1 MWKARVVQ
9 WQNAGISVTSMTP
22 TEGALAYVSGFVIP
36 KNSPN
41 KEGAYAYLDAML
53 DKSAQEAFAVDMGY
67 NPTVSNAVVAPD
79 LNKRIGFTPD
89 EIKKLV
95 DLDYNYLNKNDFQSD
110 ERPTSLLSAT
120 TLVGPAT
127 VFVAAGLLVPLAILF
142 RYSFDKV
149 DARRIMIETF
159 SFDNYVKFFSDPYY
173 TGVLATTLRVA
184 ALCTVVCLAMG
195 LPLAYVLARTQSRF
209 KNVLIMLVVLPLFVG
224 NAVRAAGWM
233 TLFGS
238 KGFLNVTL
246 MQLGIITQPL
256 QIMFTE
262 GAVIAGIIA
271 VNLPYM
277 VLTLQSVIEGINRN
291 VEEAA
296 FSLGA
301 GPATMFRRV
310 LLPLSLPGI
319 LAGTILTF
327 ILGMNAYATPVLLG
341 GPKFKMMGPL
351 VYGQFQLNNW
361 PFGASVAF
369 VLMTATLTLTAT
381 ANILIQRRFRR

>member
-1 MWKARVVQ
+1 M
-9 WQNAGISVTSMTP
+9 
-22 TEGALAYVSGFVIP
+22 
-36 KNSPN
+36 
-41 KEGAYAYLDAML
+41 
-53 DKSAQEAFAVDMGY
+53 
-67 NPTVSNAVVAPD
+67 
-79 LNKRIGFTPD
+79 
-89 EIKKLV
+89 
-95 DLDYNYLNKNDFQSD
+95 
-110 ERPTSLLSAT
+110 LSAT

-127 VFVAAGLLVPLAILF
+127 VFVAAGLLAPLAILF

-159 SFDNYVKFFSDPYY
+159 SSDNYVKFFSDPYY

-246 MQLGIITQPL
+246 MQLGIIREPL

-262 GAVIAGIIA
+262 GAVVAGIIA

-301 GPATMFRRV
+301 GPAMMFRRV
-310 LLPLSLPGI
+310 LLPLALPGI

-369 VLMTATLTLTAT
+369 VLMTATLGLTAT
-381 ANILIQRRFRR
+381 ANILVQRRFRR

>member
-1 MWKARVVQ
+1 M
-9 WQNAGISVTSMTP
+9 
-22 TEGALAYVSGFVIP
+22 
-36 KNSPN
+36 
-41 KEGAYAYLDAML
+41 
-53 DKSAQEAFAVDMGY
+53 
-67 NPTVSNAVVAPD
+67 
-79 LNKRIGFTPD
+79 
-89 EIKKLV
+89 
-95 DLDYNYLNKNDFQSD
+95 
-110 ERPTSLLSAT
+110 LSAT
-120 TLVGPAT
+120 TLLGPAT

-142 RYSFDKV
+142 RYSFNV
-149 DARRIMIETF
+149 FEPRRMMVETF
-159 SFDNYVKFFSDPYY
+159 SLDNYVKFFSDPYY
-173 TGVLATTLRVA
+173 TGVLWTTLRVA
-184 ALCTVVCLAMG
+184 ALCTVVCLVMG

-246 MQLGIITQPL
+246 MQLGIISAPL

-262 GAVIAGIIA
+262 GAVIAIA

-296 FSLGA
+296 FNLGA
-301 GPATMFRRV
+301 GPTAMFRRV

-369 VLMTATLTLTAT
+369 VLMTATLGLTAT
-381 ANILIQRRFRR
+381 ANILVQRRFRR

>member
-1 MWKARVVQ
+1 MAATV
-9 WQNAGISVTSMTP
+9 A
-22 TEGALAYVSGFVIP
+22 
-36 KNSPN
+36 
-41 KEGAYAYLDAML
+41 
-53 DKSAQEAFAVDMGY
+53 AQ
-67 NPTVSNAVVAPD
+67 
-79 LNKRIGFTPD
+79 L
-89 EIKKLV
+89 
-95 DLDYNYLNKNDFQSD
+95 QSD
-110 ERPTSLLSAT
+110 EAPGSLLSAS

-127 VFVAAGLLVPLAILF
+127 VFVAAGLLAPLAILL
-142 RYSFDKV
+142 RYSFNTMDRHRMMV
-149 DARRIMIETF
+149 AAF
-159 SFDNYVKFFSDPYY
+159 SFDNYVKFFADPYY
-173 TGVLATTLRVA
+173 TNVLWTTLRVA
-184 ALCTVVCLAMG
+184 ALCTAVCLVMA

-246 MQLGIITQPL
+246 MRLGVITEPM
-256 QIMFTE
+256 QIMYTE

-277 VLTLQSVIEGINRN
+277 VLTLQSVVEGINRN

-301 GPATMFRRV
+301 GPLVMFRRV
-310 LLPLSLPGI
+310 LLPLWLPGI
-319 LAGTILTF
+319 LAGSILTF

-341 GPKFKMMGPL
+341 GPKFQMMGPL

-361 PFGASVAF
+361 PFGAAVAF
-369 VLMTATLTLTAT
+369 VLMAATLTLTAT
-381 ANILIQRRFRR
+381 ANILVQRRYRR

>member
-1 MWKARVVQ
+1 MVGQGVEGLSGRRQSMAT
-9 WQNAGISVTSMTP
+9 TSP
-22 TEGALAYVSGFVIP
+22 R
-36 KNSPN
+36 
-41 KEGAYAYLDAML
+41 
-53 DKSAQEAFAVDMGY
+53 Q
-67 NPTVSNAVVAPD
+67 
-79 LNKRIGFTPD
+79 
-89 EIKKLV
+89 
-95 DLDYNYLNKNDFQSD
+95 FQSD
-110 ERPTSLLSAT
+110 EAPASVLSAA

-142 RYSFDKV
+142 RYSFNKLDP
-149 DARRIMIETF
+149 RRIMLETF
-159 SFDNYVKFFSDPYY
+159 SLDNYVKFFADPYY
-173 TGVLATTLRVA
+173 TGVLWTTLRVA
-184 ALCTVVCLAMG
+184 ALCTLICVIMG

-209 KNVLIMLVVLPLFVG
+209 KNLLIMLVVLPLFVG

-233 TLFGS
+233 TIFGS

-246 MQLGIITQPL
+246 MQFGIITEPL
-256 QIMFTE
+256 QIMYTE
-262 GAVIAGIIA
+262 SAVVAGIIA

-301 GPATMFRRV
+301 GPITMFRRV
-310 LLPLSLPGI
+310 LLPRPRPAV

-361 PFGASVAF
+361 PFGASLAF
-369 VLMTATLTLTAT
+369 VLMAATLGLTAT
-381 ANILIQRRFRR
+381 ANILVQRRFRR

>member
-1 MWKARVVQ
+1 MTTAS
-9 WQNAGISVTSMTP
+9 ATSFH
-22 TEGALAYVSGFVIP
+22 A
-36 KNSPN
+36 
-41 KEGAYAYLDAML
+41 
-53 DKSAQEAFAVDMGY
+53 
-67 NPTVSNAVVAPD
+67 
-79 LNKRIGFTPD
+79 
-89 EIKKLV
+89 
-95 DLDYNYLNKNDFQSD
+95 D
-110 ERPTSLLSAT
+110 ERPSSLLSASA
-120 TLVGPAT
+120 LVGPAT
-127 VFVAAGLLVPLAILF
+127 AFVTLGLLAPMAILL
-142 RYSFDKV
+142 RYSFNRFDP
-149 DARRIMIETF
+149 RRMMIETF
-159 SFDNYVKFFSDPYY
+159 SFDNYVKFFADPYY
-173 TGVLATTLRVA
+173 TGVLWTTLRVA
-184 ALCTVVCLAMG
+184 ALCTVACLIMG

-209 KNVLIMLVVLPLFVG
+209 KNVMIMLVVLPLFVG

-246 MQLGIITQPL
+246 MQLGIITAPL
-256 QIMFTE
+256 QMMFTE
-262 GAVIAGIIA
+262 GAVVAGIIA

-277 VLTLQSVIEGINRN
+277 VLTLQSVIEGVNRN

-301 GPATMFRRV
+301 GPVTMFRRV

-361 PFGASVAF
+361 PFGASAAF
-369 VLMTATLTLTAT
+369 ILMTATLGLTAA

>member
-1 MWKARVVQ
+1 MVGQGAEELSQ
-9 WQNAGISVTSMTP
+9 APAMT
-22 TEGALAYVSGFVIP
+22 T
-36 KNSPN
+36 
-41 KEGAYAYLDAML
+41 
-53 DKSAQEAFAVDMGY
+53 AV
-67 NPTVSNAVVAPD
+67 A
-79 LNKRIGFTPD
+79 TPFQTD
-89 EIKKLV
+89 E
-95 DLDYNYLNKNDFQSD
+95 QRS
-110 ERPTSLLSAT
+110 SLLSASA
-120 TLVGPAT
+120 LVGPAT
-127 VFVAAGLLVPLAILF
+127 AFVTIGLLAPLAILL
-142 RYSFDKV
+142 RYSFNRIDP
-149 DARRIMIETF
+149 RRIMVETF
-159 SFDNYVKFFSDPYY
+159 SLDNYVKFFSDPYY
-173 TGVLATTLRVA
+173 VGVLWTTLRVSA
-184 ALCTVVCLAMG
+184 ICTVVCLVMG

-209 KNVLIMLVVLPLFVG
+209 KNVLVMLVVLPLFVG

-233 TLFGS
+233 IVFGS

-246 MQLGIITQPL
+246 MQLGIISEPL
-256 QIMFTE
+256 QIMYTE
-262 GAVIAGIIA
+262 GAVVAGIIA

-301 GPATMFRRV
+301 DPLTMFRRV

-351 VYGQFQLNNW
+351 IYGQFQLNNW

-369 VLMTATLTLTAT
+369 VLMTATLVLTAT
-381 ANILIQRRFRR
+381 ANILVQRRFRR

>member
-1 MWKARVVQ
+1 VA
-9 WQNAGISVTSMTP
+9 AT
-22 TEGALAYVSGFVIP
+22 AA
-36 KNSPN
+36 
-41 KEGAYAYLDAML
+41 
-53 DKSAQEAFAVDMGY
+53 AQFQ
-67 NPTVSNAVVAPD
+67 
-79 LNKRIGFTPD
+79 PD
-89 EIKKLV
+89 EA
-95 DLDYNYLNKNDFQSD
+95 
-110 ERPTSLLSAT
+110 PTSLLSAA

-127 VFVAAGLLVPLAILF
+127 VFVSAGLLVPLAILF
-142 RYSFDKV
+142 RYSFNTMDP
-149 DARRIMIETF
+149 RRIMVETF
-159 SFDNYVKFFSDPYY
+159 SLSNYVKFFADPYY
-173 TGVLATTLRVA
+173 TGVLWTTLRVA
-184 ALCTVVCLAMG
+184 ALCTVTCLVMA

-233 TLFGS
+233 TIFGS
-238 KGFLNVTL
+238 RGFLNVTL
-246 MQLGIITQPL
+246 IKLGFITEPME
-256 QIMFTE
+256 IMYTE
-262 GAVIAGIIA
+262 SAVVAGIIA

-301 GPATMFRRV
+301 GPMVMFRRV

-361 PFGASVAF
+361 PFGAAVAF
-369 VLMTATLTLTAT
+369 VLMAATLGLTVT
-381 ANILIQRRFRR
+381 ANILIQRRYRR

>member
-1 MWKARVVQ
+1 MAT
-9 WQNAGISVTSMTP
+9 TSP
-22 TEGALAYVSGFVIP
+22 GH
-36 KNSPN
+36 
-41 KEGAYAYLDAML
+41 
-53 DKSAQEAFAVDMGY
+53 
-67 NPTVSNAVVAPD
+67 
-79 LNKRIGFTPD
+79 
-89 EIKKLV
+89 
-95 DLDYNYLNKNDFQSD
+95 FQSD
-110 ERPTSLLSAT
+110 QAPTSLLSAT

-127 VFVAAGLLVPLAILF
+127 AYVTIGLLLPLAILF
-142 RYSFDKV
+142 RYSFNTIGP
-149 DARRIMIETF
+149 RRIMLETF
-159 SFDNYVKFFSDPYY
+159 SLDNYVKFFADSYY
-173 TGVLATTLRVA
+173 TGVLWTTLRVA

-246 MQLGIITQPL
+246 MQLGIISEPL
-256 QIMFTE
+256 EIMYTE
-262 GAVIAGIIA
+262 GAVVAGIIA

-301 GPATMFRRV
+301 GPMTMFRRV

-319 LAGTILTF
+319 LAGSILTF

-369 VLMTATLTLTAT
+369 VLMAATLALTAT
-381 ANILIQRRFRR
+381 ANILVQRRYRR